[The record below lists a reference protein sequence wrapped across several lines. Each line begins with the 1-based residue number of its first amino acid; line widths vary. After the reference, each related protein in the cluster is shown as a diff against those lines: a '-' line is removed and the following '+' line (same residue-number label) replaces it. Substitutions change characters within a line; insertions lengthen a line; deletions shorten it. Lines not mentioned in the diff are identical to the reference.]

1 MCRLHVRAM
10 EVSDSSTDITRPL
23 VALPA
28 AEVCGGSKGVDLEDS
43 LTCDGGR
50 STAITALEF

>member
-1 MCRLHVRAM
+1 MCRLRVRAM
-10 EVSDSSTDITRPL
+10 EVSDSSTDIMRLL

-28 AEVCGGSKGVDLEDS
+28 DEVCSGSKGVDLEDS

-50 STAITALEF
+50 SSAITPLEF